1 MDNENRPKPFSKERT
16 KATICKVIF
25 FYSVFYVVMK
35 VIAAFK
41 GMAVIPNL
49 ILSLPYLIFAIIGL
63 WMTRN
68 NKFSWWYVILGVLL
82 VSFMRYYEFTF
93 MQYLQKTL

>member
-1 MDNENRPKPFSKERT
+1 MENKNQPRPFSKERT

-41 GMAVIPNL
+41 GMAVVPNL
-49 ILSLPYLIFAIIGL
+49 LLSLPYLIFAVIGL
-63 WMTRN
+63 WMTKN
-68 NKFSWWYVILGVLL
+68 QKFSWWYVILGVFLI
-82 VSFMRYYEFTF
+82 SSMRFYELSL
-93 MQYLQKTL
+93 MQWFQENL